1 VDYWFRH
8 IASVPAFNPDV
19 EWVAVIAL
27 NCQYRPTGHQI
38 VSVGTLTEA
47 LIHAREVFR
56 AAIVASAYSI
66 VVMHNHPSGDPAPSQ
81 GDIQATRRLKEAAE
95 ILQIG
100 LRDHVI
106 VGRDRHFSFRNEG
119 MLNSKAK
126 RNS

>member
-1 VDYWFRH
+1 MKYWFRH

-19 EWVAVIAL
+19 ESVAVIAL

-66 VVMHNHPSGDPAPSQ
+66 IVMHNHPSGDPAPSQ
-81 GDIQATRRLKEAAE
+81 GSRRPAVSKMRLKSCKSA
-95 ILQIG
+95 
-100 LRDHVI
+100 
-106 VGRDRHFSFRNEG
+106 
-119 MLNSKAK
+119 
-126 RNS
+126 